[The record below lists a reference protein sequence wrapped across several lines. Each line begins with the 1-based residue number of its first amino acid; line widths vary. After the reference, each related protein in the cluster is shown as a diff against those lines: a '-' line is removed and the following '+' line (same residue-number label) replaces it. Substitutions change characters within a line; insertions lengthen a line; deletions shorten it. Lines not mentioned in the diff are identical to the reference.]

1 MGLEIGDYLIGDD
14 ELTELLEVAGDD
26 YDMYDVGA
34 ARRVGKMQAAASKI
48 AAARKAMSSRTLT
61 ANPPTEV
68 RQYPLGFDSGAA
80 GVAAATNVLITSR
93 PQQIFRP
100 ERLILSSASAP
111 AFLVN
116 DILVG
121 NRSQLVAAGALPGD
135 AFRPDAFGVRL
146 KMDVAR
152 VSQDITLSVTNLT
165 AATQRF
171 NAALI
176 GDCLQ

>member
-1 MGLEIGDYLIGDD
+1 MSPLEIGDYVVGDD
-14 ELTELLEVAGDD
+14 ELESLLEMEGGYDD
-26 YDMYDVGA
+26 EWDTGA
-34 ARRVGKMQAAASKI
+34 ARRI
-48 AAARKAMSSRTLT
+48 SSRGRRLT
-61 ANPPTEV
+61 RGSMPPGAKVLRYEPPTQS

-100 ERLILSSASAP
+100 ERLILSTAAAP

-146 KMDVAR
+146 KCDVAK

-176 GDCLQ
+176 GDVVQ